1 MKLPGKGAL
10 LAILL
15 TFSPGIAFALFEL
28 FVTDL
33 PVKPRAKLFGW
44 ASLVVGFACVVALL
58 AITVKDFIRRRKDHL
73 RLQ

>member
-1 MKLPGKGAL
+1 MNVPGKGAL

-15 TFSPGIAFALFEL
+15 ALSPGIAFALFEL

-33 PVKPRAKLFGW
+33 PVKPRAKFFGW
-44 ASLVVGFACVVALL
+44 ASLVAGFACIVALL
-58 AITVKDFIRRRKDHL
+58 TITVRDAIRERKDRT

>member
-1 MKLPGKGAL
+1 MKFPGKGAL

-33 PVKPRAKLFGW
+33 PVKPRAKVFGW
-44 ASLVVGFACVVALL
+44 AALAVGFACVVALL
-58 AITVKDFIRRRKDHL
+58 AISVRNAIRKREERARL
-73 RLQ
+73 R